1 MINVNLLYFYSSSS
15 YWYRQTHNLH
25 GNDEEGLDVL
35 FFINGSG
42 GEVDRISFNQFS
54 KITGWHDFT
63 SHLSRRMYATWMV
76 NQNSMQLRE
85 FAAFA
90 ASHSQ
95 QVQKATYLGSQS
107 KRMASLVADT
117 IYHSNVQ
124 GDIPTKITISS

>member
-1 MINVNLLYFYSSSS
+1 
-15 YWYRQTHNLH
+15 
-25 GNDEEGLDVL
+25 
-35 FFINGSG
+35 
-42 GEVDRISFNQFS
+42 
-54 KITGWHDFT
+54 
-63 SHLSRRMYATWMV
+63 MV

-90 ASHSQ
+90 ASHSK

-124 GDIPTKITISS
+124 GDLPTKITISS